1 MTPEEL
7 NEQLADYL
15 GGELDAER
23 TAEFERSLNDNPD
36 LAEEVQSLRRAR
48 DAFNGLKAPSVAPP
62 ASATPRAAHASTA
75 RTLGIMRFAAAIL
88 IAFTLGVV
96 ARDVTVTPTTSDTP
110 TVVRRESSVQQE
122 LGMAYARQSGKSGL
136 ARSLLAVAHATR

>member
-23 TAEFERSLNDNPD
+23 TAEFERTLNDNPD
-36 LAEEVQSLRRAR
+36 LAEGVQSLRRAR
-48 DAFNGLKAPSVAPP
+48 DAFNGLKAPSVVPP
-62 ASATPRAAHASTA
+62 VPAIPRAAHASAA

-96 ARDVTVTPTTSDTP
+96 ARDVTVTPAITDRP
-110 TVVRRESSVQQE
+110 IVVRGDSSVQQE
-122 LGMAYARQSGKSGL
+122 LGKAYARQSGKSGL